1 MNVKDFNIFNLS
13 LQQKK
18 LLKKKIGQGGGSTS
32 DDDIA
37 VFSYF
42 KDYDTNSFKF
52 TLLQGTPKFDEYE
65 RLLAVF
71 IAYGEYATVWGGGE
85 FRTFNGLRYYD
96 YTLPRDL
103 LDKLGNAKIGE
114 VITFSIDGETS
125 YPILYK
131 IHLNSNKSFPSY
143 VFSINEDIFL
153 ESSVKIIYTSQSA
166 NGANAL
172 EFGTIKKIDDI
183 NSFLYISIMDQIWKY
198 SFTKTG
204 KSYSDFTF
212 VEVVQP

>member
-1 MNVKDFNIFNLS
+1 MEIKDFNIFNLS

-18 LLKKKIGQGGGSTS
+18 LLKKKVGQGGGSTS

-85 FRTFNGLRYYD
+85 FRTFNGLDYCD
-96 YTLPRDL
+96 YTLPQDL
-103 LDKLGNAKIGE
+103 LDKLGNAKVGE
-114 VITFSIDGETS
+114 VITFSIDRETS

-131 IHLNSNKSFPSY
+131 IHLDSNKSFPFY
-143 VFSINEDIFL
+143 VFSINEDTFL
-153 ESSVKIIYTSQSA
+153 ESSIKFIYTSQLV
-166 NGANAL
+166 NGAKVL
-172 EFGTIKKIDDI
+172 EFGTIKKIDDV
-183 NSFLYISIMDQIWKY
+183 NSFLYISIMDQVWKY
-198 SFTKTG
+198 SFTKTD
-204 KSYSDFTF
+204 KSYSNFTF
-212 VEVVQP
+212 VEVVQ